1 MKPKTVSVTIG
12 QYADFFSMS
21 DMSFMASCDCCGGR
35 STWVIKSRYSD
46 ARHLCDGCHFR
57 HTVMKAAGREQE
69 FWDAAEKSEY
79 NQTVGSVAR
88 EMSYRMAASVDAM
101 VRATVD
107 SGLSGK

>member
-1 MKPKTVSVTIG
+1 MKPKTVSATIG
-12 QYADFFSMS
+12 QYSDFLSMS
-21 DMSFMASCDCCGGR
+21 DLTLGFSCYSCGQSPAMCR
-35 STWVIKSRYSD
+35 AHD
-46 ARHLCDGCHFR
+46 QHALCDGCYFR
-57 HTVMKAAGREQE
+57 WTVMKAAGREQE